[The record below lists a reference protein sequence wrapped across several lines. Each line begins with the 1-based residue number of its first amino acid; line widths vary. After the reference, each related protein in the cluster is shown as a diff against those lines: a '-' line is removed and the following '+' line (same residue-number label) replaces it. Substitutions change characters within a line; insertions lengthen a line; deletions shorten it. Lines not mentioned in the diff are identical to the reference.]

1 MQKHGVRRIFVTEPN
16 GRLMG
21 LLSIDDILS
30 TLADELGGLS
40 QALRIGVDME
50 NTRTSPM
57 FKPDEW
63 TSGMYLAQHEP

>member
-1 MQKHGVRRIFVTEPN
+1 
-16 GRLMG
+16 MG

-57 FKPDEW
+57 FNSNEL